1 MIPPGRTRLDA
12 GFVIAHDGREHRL
25 LRDGS
30 VVYEDGVI
38 TYVGPQ
44 AAAPTDC
51 APALPGHILSPG
63 FISLHNHCGFGSVDR
78 SFRED
83 CHSARFY
90 GSTLFE
96 YVLPLM
102 QALPPPLLA
111 LTTRVSM
118 AELIR
123 SGVTTCVDITD
134 RPGITAEAAQDVGLR
149 AYIGKPFNSWRRAA
163 GTGGAIRY
171 EPSSEADDETLLAQ
185 AAQSLCQT
193 TSQAGRLVQPILS
206 PGAVDTCSPALL
218 ARAAETGRELG
229 LRMTTH
235 CGQSLAEF
243 HEILRRHGRTPVQV
257 LSDAGF
263 LGEDVILAHCVFTDG
278 HSRTGWPSPARDLGL
293 LGRTHTTVAHCPTQF
308 ARTGTLLEDFARYK
322 SAGVRIGLS
331 TDAAPQCM
339 LSEMRIG
346 AILAKIAASSPAN
359 PAALDFFTAATTEG
373 ADALGRPDLG
383 RIAVGAR
390 ADLVVFRTGSPAL
403 TPARDPVKNIVY
415 HASPLDITS
424 VIVEG
429 QEIARDGNIHATDL
443 ADLTHQ
449 LTEACKQQIWP
460 ALPRHGS
467 HRSVEDLAPSSLRP
481 WPGNSHATAGPP
493 CEEAPQR
500 DSRPSP

>member
-1 MIPPGRTRLDA
+1 MTAPRRTRLDA
-12 GFVIAHDGREHRL
+12 GLVIAHDGREHRL

-30 VVYEDGVI
+30 VVYENGVI

-44 AAAPTDC
+44 AG
-51 APALPGHILSPG
+51 APAGDARTLPGHILSPG
-63 FISLHNHCGFGSVDR
+63 FISLHNHLGFGSIDR

-83 CHSARFY
+83 CSPARFY

-102 QALPPPLLA
+102 RALPPPLIP
-111 LTTRVSM
+111 LTTRLSM

-123 SGVTTCVDITD
+123 SGVTTCVDVTD
-134 RPGITAEAAQDVGLR
+134 RPDIAAEAAQDTGLR
-149 AYIGKPFNSWRRAA
+149 AYIGKPFSSCMRAVS
-163 GTGGAIRY
+163 TGGGIRY
-171 EPSSEADDETLLAQ
+171 EPASQADDETLLDQ
-185 AAQSLCQT
+185 AVESLRQT
-193 TSQAGRLVQPILS
+193 ISQAGRLVQPILS
-206 PGAVDTCSPALL
+206 PGAADTCTPAIL

-243 HEILRRHGRTPVQV
+243 HEIVRQHGRTPVQ
-257 LSDAGF
+257 LLGDAGF
-263 LGEDVILAHCVFTDG
+263 LGEDVILAHCVFIDG
-278 HSRTGWPSPARDLGL
+278 HSRTGSPNPARDLDL

-322 SAGVRIGLS
+322 SAGARIGLS

-346 AILAKIAASSPAN
+346 AMLAKIAASSPGN

-390 ADLVVFRTGSPAL
+390 ADLVLFRTGSPAL
-403 TPARDPVKNIVY
+403 TPARDPVKSIVY
-415 HASPLDITS
+415 HASPLDISS

-429 QEIARDGNIHATDL
+429 REIARDGKIHAVDVP
-443 ADLTHQ
+443 DLTHQ
-449 LTEACKQQIWP
+449 IAEACEQQVWP
-460 ALPRHGS
+460 ALARHGS
-467 HRSVEDLAPSSLRP
+467 HRSVDDLAPNSLRP
-481 WPGNSHATAGPP
+481 WHSNGDD
-493 CEEAPQR
+493 R
-500 DSRPSP
+500 DKPMGDH